1 MKINFL
7 IAKVLLLFAVCFALP
22 GRLCAQDAGAETIF
36 NVSGDYGKNPDERDI
51 VSPYERSAVPQ
62 QLLDMYNEAKESGN
76 DNLKL
81 ALTSEIEK
89 YLEKSIPQN
98 GWVPEWSISKE
109 EVLPV
114 SGEWY
119 PDDVLVDSSDVGSG
133 SFRQLD
139 MKEAEDGRMY
149 LAINRR
155 NVSGVNGAIRIYI
168 SSNGG
173 GTWPNRWSITYSGY
187 IHSISMLVEK
197 RSTSS
202 NDSMKIL
209 VYFIGSPN
217 ANYNDASLW
226 LAYINDN
233 GAPGFLRQVATPT
246 AGNKLQYVS
255 ACSDGQYFSTAT
267 YMHTVVQEVT
277 NAGTHVRLR
286 HLRTADWGETHT
298 TANITTGNNDFY
310 PSAAYCEKNGNDS
323 IYIAIERRLSGTDYE
338 IRVLTTPEVPA
349 SNYHPYYITSGANV
363 KYERPCIT
371 VAQQQH
377 LTPRRILV
385 TCTKD
390 NIARYHSSVNGG
402 SSWTVDSQLGPA
414 TSRADYTW
422 CSSDSLSSGNN
433 NFVACYVDQNGDS
446 VNVRQGMIGNL
457 GTTFYERNSEPSSGI
472 VSPVCALFT
481 RTTPVVTLYAAFAYA
496 GLGPVKTFYNAEQLN
511 VGITQNGN
519 TVPSNY
525 SLAQNYPNP
534 FNPSTNIS
542 FSIPKQSA
550 VSLTVYDVT
559 GKQVAV
565 LVNRELNAGDY
576 TANFNA
582 AGLSSGAYFYKL
594 EAGGYKETKKMLL
607 LK

>member
-1 MKINFL
+1 MKTNFL
-7 IAKVLLLFAVCFALP
+7 IAKALLLFAVCFAFS
-22 GRLCAQDAGAETIF
+22 GRLSAQDSDAETIF
-36 NVSGDYGKNPDERDI
+36 NVSGDYGKNPGERDI
-51 VSPYERSAVPQ
+51 IPYERNIVPQ
-62 QLLDMYNEAKESGN
+62 ELLNMYNEAKERGN

-81 ALTSEIEK
+81 ALSSEIEK
-89 YLEKSIPQN
+89 YLEKSVPQS
-98 GWVPEWSISKE
+98 GWMPEWSITRE
-109 EVLPV
+109 DVPQGQ
-114 SGEWY
+114 GEWY
-119 PDDVLVDSSDVGSG
+119 PDDVLIDSSDVGSG

-139 MKEAEDGRMY
+139 MKEGEDGRMY

-155 NVSGVNGAIRIYI
+155 NVSGVNGAIRVYI

-173 GTWPNRWSITYSGY
+173 GTWPSRWSITYSGY

-197 RSTSS
+197 RSVSS

-217 ANYNDASLW
+217 SNYDDASLW

-233 GAPGFLRQVATPT
+233 GAPGFLRQVAAPS
-246 AGNKLQYVS
+246 AGNKLQYIS
-255 ACSDGQYFSTAT
+255 ACSDGQYFSTGT
-267 YMHTVVQEVT
+267 YMHAVVQELT
-277 NAGTHVRLR
+277 NAGAHVRLR
-286 HLRTADWGETHT
+286 HLRSIDWGETHT
-298 TANITTGNNDFY
+298 TASITTGNSDFY

-371 VAQQQH
+371 VAQQH
-377 LTPRRILV
+377 YLTPRRILV

-402 SSWTVDSQLGPA
+402 SSWTVDSQLGPS

-422 CSSDSLSSGNN
+422 CNSDSLSSAGN
-433 NFVACYVDQNGDS
+433 NFVACYVDLNGDS
-446 VNVRQGMIGNL
+446 VNVRQGVIGNL

-472 VSPVCALFT
+472 VAPVCAVLT
-481 RTTPVVTLYAAFAYA
+481 RTNIITSLYASFAYA
-496 GLGPVKTFYNAEQLN
+496 GLGPVKTFFNAEQLN

-519 TVPSNY
+519 TIPEKY

-534 FNPSTNIS
+534 FNPFTSIKFNI
-542 FSIPKQSA
+542 PQRSA
-550 VSLTVYDVT
+550 VRLEVYDIT

-565 LVNRELNAGDY
+565 LVNRNLNAGEY
-576 TANFNA
+576 TADFNA

-594 EAGGYKETKKMLL
+594 RAGDYKETKKMLL